1 MLRLLTAIG
10 ILIYMVTSP
19 LNGFGS
25 LLVGGR
31 IQNFEV
37 QENLLK
43 NGKLA
48 IVALDTAGVP
58 QEAVNGTFKFVING
72 FAHELNFHDGVG
84 VTSQAVES
92 SAFVFFKHQNQQG
105 SVGKLYFVSK
115 GDSGLKIYFINWY
128 YLILIPVLIVLIGY
142 LFKRLMLIAILLL
155 IGLFIFNYSKGLNLE
170 NLFDTIVHG
179 LKGLVS

>member
-10 ILIYMVTSP
+10 ILFCMITSP
-19 LNGFGS
+19 LSGYGNM
-25 LLVGGR
+25 LVGGR

-37 QENLLK
+37 RENLLK

-48 IVALDTAGVP
+48 VIALDTSGMP

-72 FAHELNFHDGVG
+72 FVHELNFHDGVG
-84 VTSQAVES
+84 ITAHAVES
-92 SAFVFFKHQNQQG
+92 SAFVFFKHQNQEG

-115 GDSGLKIYFINWY
+115 GDSGLRTYYIKWF
-128 YLILIPVLIVLIGY
+128 YLILIPLLIVLVGY
-142 LFKRLMLIAILLL
+142 LFKRLMVIAILLL
-155 IGLFIFNYSKGLNLE
+155 VGLFIFNYNKGLNLE